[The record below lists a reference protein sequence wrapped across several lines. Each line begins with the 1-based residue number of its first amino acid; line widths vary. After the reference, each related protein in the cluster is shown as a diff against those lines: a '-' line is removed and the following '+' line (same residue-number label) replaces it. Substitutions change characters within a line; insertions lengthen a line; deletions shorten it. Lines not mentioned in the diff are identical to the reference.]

1 MAKPRQPV
9 EVKRR
14 IPRQE
19 RAEWTVEAIMEGAA
33 QILEDGGLAAFT
45 TNAVAERAGV
55 SIGTLYQYFADK
67 NALLVAIA
75 RREVAATLTA
85 VGRVLQNK
93 GDMTMEERARGM
105 VRVILNAFR
114 GRQRARKAMMQAI
127 FAQGIGAELQPTGVR
142 LHKTLLQAVPLLL
155 NATAQTADLL
165 QCAVQLDHPAASGA
179 TVEAID
185 VLGDHPGEEARL
197 FERRQRAVGR
207 VGLRGSKA
215 CPAEGRARPV
225 AAPHV
230 VAPQELG
237 VLDRVPRATA
247 AVASIVGDSRLGA
260 AAGAG
265 QRDDAPPG
273 QQGEQRRDE
282 AVADV
287 FVDVVDVLANGR
299 DGDGRPRR
307 ARGGG

>member
-93 GDMTMEERARGM
+93 GDMTIEERTRGM

-114 GRQRARKAMMQAI
+114 GRQRARKAMVQAI
-127 FAQGIGAELQPTGVR
+127 FAQGIGAELMSPVVAFTAALGAGAADAPALSREQAFVLSRALMGAIRAAVIEEQPFFKSRAFEDELVR
-142 LHKTLLQAVPLLL
+142 L
-155 NATAQTADLL
+155 
-165 QCAVQLDHPAASGA
+165 
-179 TVEAID
+179 
-185 VLGDHPGEEARL
+185 VLAY
-197 FERRQRAVGR
+197 
-207 VGLRGSKA
+207 
-215 CPAEGRARPV
+215 
-225 AAPHV
+225 
-230 VAPQELG
+230 
-237 VLDRVPRATA
+237 
-247 AVASIVGDSRLGA
+247 LGA
-260 AAGAG
+260 IKAS
-265 QRDDAPPG
+265 R
-273 QQGEQRRDE
+273 
-282 AVADV
+282 
-287 FVDVVDVLANGR
+287 
-299 DGDGRPRR
+299 
-307 ARGGG
+307 